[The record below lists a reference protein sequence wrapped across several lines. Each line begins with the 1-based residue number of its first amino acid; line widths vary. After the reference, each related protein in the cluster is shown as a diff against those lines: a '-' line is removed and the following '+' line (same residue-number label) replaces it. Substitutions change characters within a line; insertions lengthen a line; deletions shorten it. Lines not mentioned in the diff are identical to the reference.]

1 MSSETVIEDMV
12 TPALSKLAAR
22 EVSVFWLRKNRK
34 RCTQS
39 SMSDR
44 AVRRDCLCA
53 IVGPGP
59 VAGREAPARPPRLSG
74 PPTQSSHPPSCVSA
88 RVVTLRRV
96 VLRWRRDAVGAEG
109 AALMLRGC
117 GSCGC
122 GDDGA
127 RLW

>member
-1 MSSETVIEDMV
+1 MFGSDTGSVYAKLKERPCGLEILFARGCRARAGCRARR
-12 TPALSKLAAR
+12 PA
-22 EVSVFWLRKNRK
+22 
-34 RCTQS
+34 
-39 SMSDR
+39 
-44 AVRRDCLCA
+44 
-53 IVGPGP
+53 
-59 VAGREAPARPPRLSG
+59 PPLSG
-74 PPTQSSHPPSCVSA
+74 PPSLSSLPPSCVSA

-109 AALMLRGC
+109 AAPVLCGC